1 MATDSLKKLH
11 LLCGVAGI
19 AVFAA
24 GVMPA
29 TAQAQS
35 QDDSA
40 TVADVVVTATRNAR
54 LLKDV
59 PIAVDVATGEQ
70 LEQLAIMDAKDVQQL
85 APGLQMNN
93 KDGRSNTATL
103 RGIAY
108 DPDSGT
114 VPSVDIYFNENPVDP
129 QLALTALYDVGQIE
143 ILRGPQGVLRGR
155 TAPGGAITI
164 GGRKPDLGGFEGY
177 VQGTVTDRDGSNIQ
191 GAVSVP
197 LVQDRLGVR
206 LAVLD
211 DRNAV
216 NHVHNVNRDEDS
228 EAHTQSVRLSLLAL
242 PSDMVTFNLSYQHLE
257 SEEIQHAQVIGA
269 GAILPL
275 GPVPSM
281 DFGRNGPAAS
291 VSDRIG
297 VSEGPSEFN
306 REYDLITAS
315 LDWDL
320 SHGSLSL
327 NASKMDAQLDQRLD
341 YDVGNAV
348 IGYDEAQ
355 ILSIPYDTTYVELRY
370 ASSLSGPFNYQVGA
384 NYSRHHSDPVLVD
397 QKADSL
403 LSGLPAF
410 MLGYP
415 PEYGVI
421 SLFPMYSI
429 SPVDVF
435 VDTPTQLENVS
446 YFGSVTYDIT
456 DRLQFNGGV
465 RYTDYESYQQSFLTV
480 NAGGQIVLENFPTL
494 PEDKARRNVDA
505 WTGGAS
511 LTYQFSDAVSGYV
524 SYGRS
529 FRAGAAAV
537 GNTAPLE
544 ERLVIT
550 DDEVSDS
557 IELGVKGTA
566 FDRRLSFTATAFRQ
580 TFDNYIARTPE
591 MIRMASGRNGIV
603 DSVLKVNYNADAVVQ
618 GIETTFWGKIT
629 PNWDANLSMSYT
641 DAQLDGGE
649 RPCNAYD
656 SSGNIFV
663 PIGEQ
668 ASFCEAEGKMG
679 DQSPF
684 QLSASSEYRFKSFG
698 TMQPFVRGLLTHS
711 PGFDSDLIDFS
722 YDDFTNVNLY
732 LGVRSD
738 NGWELSVFAKNLFD
752 EAVVRSAND
761 GNHIKQTS
769 QLQPDFSMLP
779 GPSIDSGYRV
789 VTVNPPRE
797 IGISLRY
804 SF

>member
-1 MATDSLKKLH
+1 MA
-11 LLCGVAGI
+11 
-19 AVFAA
+19 
-24 GVMPA
+24 MPA
-29 TAQAQS
+29 SAQVEPTE
-35 QDDSA
+35 DVA
-40 TVADVVVTATRNAR
+40 TIADVIVTATRNAR

-164 GGRKPDLGGFEGY
+164 GARQPSLTGMDGY
-177 VQGTVTDRDGSNIQ
+177 IQGTVTDLDASNLQAGLSI
-191 GAVSVP
+191 P

-206 LAVLD
+206 LSVLD
-211 DRNAV
+211 DRNRV
-216 NHVHNVNRDEDS
+216 NHVRNVTRDEES
-228 EAHTQSVRLSLLAL
+228 EGHTQSYRLSLLAL
-242 PSDMVTFNLSYQHLE
+242 PTDKLTFALSYQHLE
-257 SEEIQHAQVIGA
+257 SEETQHAQVIGR

-275 GPVPSM
+275 GQLPQTA
-281 DFGRNGPAAS
+281 FGPNGPVAGIE
-291 VSDRIG
+291 DRIG
-297 VSEGPSEFN
+297 VSDGAN
-306 REYDLITAS
+306 RFDRTYDLLTAS
-315 LDWDL
+315 LDWEL
-320 SHGSLSL
+320 EHGSLSL
-327 NASKMDAQLDQRLD
+327 NASKMDAKLDQRLD

-348 IGYDEAQ
+348 IGYDESQ
-355 ILSIPYDTTYVELRY
+355 LLSIPYDTTYVELRY
-370 ASSLSGPFNYQVGA
+370 ASDLSGPLNFQLGA

-403 LSGLPAF
+403 LSGMPAF

-421 SLFPMYSI
+421 SLFPLYSI
-429 SPVDVF
+429 SPVNVF

-446 YFGSVTYDIT
+446 YFASLTYDIT

-480 NAGGQIVLENFPTL
+480 TASGTKVLDYYPTL
-494 PEDKARRNVDA
+494 PADKATRNVDA

-511 LTYQFSDAVSGYV
+511 LSYQLTDAVSTYA

-529 FRAGAAAV
+529 FRAGSAAV

-544 ERLVIT
+544 DRLVIT
-550 DDEVSDS
+550 DDEVSDAFEVG
-557 IELGVKGTA
+557 IKGTA
-566 FDRRLSFTATAFRQ
+566 FNRRMSFTGTLFHQ

-591 MIRMASGRNGIV
+591 MIRMSSGRNGLV
-603 DSVLKVNYNADAVVQ
+603 DSVLKVNYNADAVVR
-618 GIETTFWGKIT
+618 GIETTVWGKIT

-656 SSGNIFV
+656 TSGNIYV
-663 PIGEQ
+663 PIGQQ
-668 ASFCEAEGKMG
+668 ASFCDAEGMMG

-684 QLSASSEYRFKSFG
+684 QLSASSEYRFSEFG
-698 TMQPFVRGLLTHS
+698 SVQPFVRGLLTHS
-711 PGFDSDLIDFS
+711 PGFDSDLIEYSFE
-722 YDDFTNVNLY
+722 DFTNVNLY
-732 LGVRSD
+732 IGLRSAR
-738 NGWELSVFAKNLFD
+738 GWEVSLFAKNLFD
-752 EAVVRSAND
+752 EAVVRSATD

-769 QLQPDFSMLP
+769 VLQPDFSMTP
-779 GPSIDSGYRV
+779 GPSIDSGYRT

-797 IGISLRY
+797 IGLTLRY

>member
-1 MATDSLKKLH
+1 M
-11 LLCGVAGI
+11 
-19 AVFAA
+19 
-24 GVMPA
+24 
-29 TAQAQS
+29 
-35 QDDSA
+35 
-40 TVADVVVTATRNAR
+40 
-54 LLKDV
+54 
-59 PIAVDVATGEQ
+59 
-70 LEQLAIMDAKDVQQL
+70 
-85 APGLQMNN
+85 
-93 KDGRSNTATL
+93 
-103 RGIAY
+103 
-108 DPDSGT
+108 
-114 VPSVDIYFNENPVDP
+114 
-129 QLALTALYDVGQIE
+129 
-143 ILRGPQGVLRGR
+143 
-155 TAPGGAITI
+155 
-164 GGRKPDLGGFEGY
+164 
-177 VQGTVTDRDGSNIQ
+177 
-191 GAVSVP
+191 
-197 LVQDRLGVR
+197 
-206 LAVLD
+206 
-211 DRNAV
+211 
-216 NHVHNVNRDEDS
+216 
-228 EAHTQSVRLSLLAL
+228 
-242 PSDMVTFNLSYQHLE
+242 
-257 SEEIQHAQVIGA
+257 
-269 GAILPL
+269 
-275 GPVPSM
+275 
-281 DFGRNGPAAS
+281 
-291 VSDRIG
+291 
-297 VSEGPSEFN
+297 
-306 REYDLITAS
+306 
-315 LDWDL
+315 
-320 SHGSLSL
+320 
-327 NASKMDAQLDQRLD
+327 
-341 YDVGNAV
+341 
-348 IGYDEAQ
+348 
-355 ILSIPYDTTYVELRY
+355 
-370 ASSLSGPFNYQVGA
+370 
-384 NYSRHHSDPVLVD
+384 
-397 QKADSL
+397 
-403 LSGLPAF
+403 
-410 MLGYP
+410 
-415 PEYGVI
+415 
-421 SLFPMYSI
+421 
-429 SPVDVF
+429 
-435 VDTPTQLENVS
+435 
-446 YFGSVTYDIT
+446 
-456 DRLQFNGGV
+456 
-465 RYTDYESYQQSFLTV
+465 
-480 NAGGQIVLENFPTL
+480 
-494 PEDKARRNVDA
+494 
-505 WTGGAS
+505 
-511 LTYQFSDAVSGYV
+511 
-524 SYGRS
+524 
-529 FRAGAAAV
+529 